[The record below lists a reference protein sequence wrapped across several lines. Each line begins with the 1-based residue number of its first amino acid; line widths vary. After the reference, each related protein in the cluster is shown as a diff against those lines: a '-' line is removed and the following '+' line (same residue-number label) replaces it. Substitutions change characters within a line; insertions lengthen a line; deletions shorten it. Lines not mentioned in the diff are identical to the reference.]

1 MADDALPTGE
11 NLAMDDREA
20 DDLARK
26 LRKGKLPQMVDWFDP
41 LVLGSVGI
49 RTLISTTI
57 GEYADQRPMQE
68 AADGEPVG
76 KRLVTRH
83 DFSKTDG
90 DEVVPPDADPEN
102 LNFAT
107 RREKG
112 DQDAPPSETDL
123 ARTNRRL
130 KLDSGAFW
138 VDFIADLGDGFEAT
152 YAMAYLLAAERLQVG
167 PGVLQELPAG
177 QILIWGGDLAYPN
190 ATLEEYR
197 RRCLDPYDWAF
208 SADAFK
214 QEPDRELFF
223 VAGNHDW
230 YDGLSA
236 FTTQFCYE
244 ASSVGAWRCRQERSY
259 FALRLPYDW
268 WIWGIDVAL
277 GDNIDVGQLHYFQG
291 VVESECFS
299 EKLNPKVIVILHA
312 PDWTK
317 PSYKALTKIC
327 ELVRQRGEVCAIIA
341 GDLHHYSRYQSVE
354 PAAAKGS
361 LPRDQPLHLITS
373 GGGGAFAHPTHDRAN
388 IQEIEPAVATRRIR
402 GMGQALRVEKKEE
415 GKYRFRYTKFY
426 PSRGRSRM
434 LTLKNLWLPFR
445 NWRFALLLGFVYLL
459 YAWVFN
465 IAAPKDAVVG
475 TAHTGMNVGD
485 AAAVATAAQN
495 NPAFF
500 FMLLGLWVGLIA
512 YVDANL
518 SNRFLKWLN
527 MPSKLLFGTLHYS
540 AHVMA
545 LLYVSAFSMVLAAT
559 IFNPLI
565 GAIALSGNELIGELL
580 QAISFTRGREAE
592 LATVNSCLAAIDWSA
607 GGSLGRD
614 CARLLQKSAFY
625 ITATALASAAITI
638 LIGGFVGGSIFG
650 CYWVITSALFGMH
663 PDAFSALAIKDYK
676 NFLRMKFEKDKLTI
690 YPIALDRVPGPKE
703 WRPWRK
709 SDYKDPNLKHRPL
722 LVPKRDMKPRL
733 IEGPIEIH
741 RANQPPYADV
751 KAYRPRGE
759 G

>member
-1 MADDALPTGE
+1 
-11 NLAMDDREA
+11 
-20 DDLARK
+20 
-26 LRKGKLPQMVDWFDP
+26 
-41 LVLGSVGI
+41 
-49 RTLISTTI
+49 
-57 GEYADQRPMQE
+57 
-68 AADGEPVG
+68 
-76 KRLVTRH
+76 
-83 DFSKTDG
+83 
-90 DEVVPPDADPEN
+90 
-102 LNFAT
+102 
-107 RREKG
+107 
-112 DQDAPPSETDL
+112 
-123 ARTNRRL
+123 
-130 KLDSGAFW
+130 
-138 VDFIADLGDGFEAT
+138 
-152 YAMAYLLAAERLQVG
+152 
-167 PGVLQELPAG
+167 
-177 QILIWGGDLAYPN
+177 
-190 ATLEEYR
+190 
-197 RRCLDPYDWAF
+197 
-208 SADAFK
+208 
-214 QEPDRELFF
+214 
-223 VAGNHDW
+223 
-230 YDGLSA
+230 
-236 FTTQFCYE
+236 
-244 ASSVGAWRCRQERSY
+244 
-259 FALRLPYDW
+259 
-268 WIWGIDVAL
+268 
-277 GDNIDVGQLHYFQG
+277 
-291 VVESECFS
+291 
-299 EKLNPKVIVILHA
+299 LNPKVIVILHA

-545 LLYVSAFSMVLAAT
+545 LLYVSSFSMVSAAT

-592 LATVNSCLAAIDWSA
+592 LATVNSCLAAIDWGA

-625 ITATALASAAITI
+625 VTATALASAAITI
-638 LIGGFVGGSIFG
+638 LIGGFVGGFIFG